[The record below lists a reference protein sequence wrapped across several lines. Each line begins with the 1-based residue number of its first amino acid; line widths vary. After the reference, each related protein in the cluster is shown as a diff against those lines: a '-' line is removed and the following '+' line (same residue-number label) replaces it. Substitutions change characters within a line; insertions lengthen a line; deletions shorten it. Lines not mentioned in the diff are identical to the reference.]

1 VTKFSLFWILWM
13 VTGNPLVAIVVL
25 VVAFA
30 LLDRFALGLTPP
42 WIKAWLRPGEASR
55 LQAQV
60 NANPHDKPARRALAE
75 LLVAR
80 RRYGR
85 AVSVLSPAIAE
96 SARPESGTLLVA
108 AEAYLGH
115 GDLERAGA
123 CIEAAHAGAR
133 STQYYAL
140 ALLTGRILEA
150 SGRLL
155 EAQEAYAEAVS
166 LSQGRVEPRYRLY
179 RVLKRTE
186 RPDEAETARRAAWRA
201 YVEAPFFQQRQERL
215 WAWRANPARPAMY
228 AAVLCGVGLVLSTL
242 RF

>member
-1 VTKFSLFWILWM
+1 MTKFSLFWILWM

-25 VVAFA
+25 LVAFA

-42 WIKAWLRPGEASR
+42 WIKAWFRVGEASR

-75 LLVAR
+75 LLVTR
-80 RRYGR
+80 RRYAR
-85 AVSVLSPAIAE
+85 AVSVIEPAVAE
-96 SARPESGTLLVA
+96 AARPESGTLLIA
-108 AEAYLGH
+108 AEAYLGQ
-115 GDLERAGA
+115 GDLERAGV
-123 CIEAAHAGAR
+123 CVEAAHAGAR
-133 STQYYAL
+133 TNQYFAL

-166 LSQGRVEPRYRLY
+166 LSEGRVEPRFRLY
-179 RVLKRTE
+179 RVLKRIE
-186 RPDEAETARRAAWRA
+186 RPVEAETARRGAWQA
-201 YVEAPFFQQRQERL
+201 YVEAPFFQRRQERI

-228 AAVLCGVGLVLSTL
+228 AAVLCGVGLVLATL
-242 RF
+242 RA

>member
-25 VVAFA
+25 VLAFA

-42 WIKAWLRPGEASR
+42 WIKAWLRPGQASR

-80 RRYGR
+80 RRYAR
-85 AVSVLSPAIAE
+85 AVSIIEPVVAE
-96 SARPESGTLLVA
+96 SARPESGALLIA

-115 GDLERAGA
+115 GNLERAGA

-133 STQYYAL
+133 TNQYFAL
-140 ALLTGRILEA
+140 ALLTGRILEG

-179 RVLKRTE
+179 RVLKRIE
-186 RPDEAETARRAAWRA
+186 RLEDAEKARRGAWQA

-228 AAVLCGVGLVLSTL
+228 AAVLCGVGIVLSSL